1 MVPPDDL
8 TKLFLRFIAKREFLS
23 STNRGAAFLSRSE
36 SCATIFAAPRAMN
49 LLCHR
54 EPDQ

>member
-23 STNRGAAFLSRSE
+23 STNRGAAFLPRSE
-36 SCATIFAAPRAMN
+36 SCTEKGDERKRKK
-49 LLCHR
+49 H
-54 EPDQ
+54 